1 MKLRSPGDLDAVTTA
16 LRDDPL
22 VRNVLNI
29 KALVDRVLT
38 VTTFVRT
45 AGS

>member
-1 MKLRSPGDLDAVTTA
+1 MTTA

-29 KALVDRVLT
+29 DALVDRVLT

-45 AGS
+45 AGVVMVGDRRA